1 MPSYP
6 AFLSRVLRLQ
16 IRDRNLCRCGVIAAG
31 AFRPAGKCRGLSEVL
46 AFRRLQVSAR
56 DFKSRRHRYDNTS
69 AYREHT
75 AVVRT
80 PARGIGSAIA
90 VGGVFVRRPCVGV
103 LSNAL
108 QFSDAARSGKTSPAI
123 ETAVSG
129 KL

>member
-16 IRDRNLCRCGVIAAG
+16 IRDRNLVRWGVIAGG
-31 AFRPAGKCRGLSEVL
+31 AFRPAGKFRGLSEVL

-56 DFKSRRHRYDNTS
+56 DFKSRRRRYDNPS

-90 VGGVFVRRPCVGV
+90 VARLCQTLLRWRFKQRATIFRCSSI
-103 LSNAL
+103 LKNFA
-108 QFSDAARSGKTSPAI
+108 SD
-123 ETAVSG
+123 
-129 KL
+129 

>member
-16 IRDRNLCRCGVIAAG
+16 IRYRNLCRCGAIAAG

-56 DFKSRRHRYDNTS
+56 DFKGRRRRYDNTG
-69 AYREHT
+69 AHREHT

-80 PARGIGSAIA
+80 SARGVGSAIA
-90 VGGVFVRRPCVGV
+90 VGRLCQTPLRWRFKKRAT
-103 LSNAL
+103 L
-108 QFSDAARSGKTSPAI
+108 SDAARSGKTSPAI
-123 ETAVSG
+123 ETAVS
-129 KL
+129 